1 MQANTPCCMM
11 QRRHGLCL
19 QTPCKAL
26 HHPKQPWHVLVH
38 AYANTWHVGAW
49 WWGGAPLTS
58 NAAPF
63 DTLVLT
69 KATGASTLGLWLAHG
84 YMWCCTRAMHSLLLE
99 IGKWVACISKKQL
112 NGCYCSS
119 TRLYRHTQPVWTCI
133 WGMAGHTLPKL
144 SHGHPSGPRMPC

>member
-1 MQANTPCCMM
+1 MACISARICQHMARGGM
-11 QRRHGLCL
+11 
-19 QTPCKAL
+19 
-26 HHPKQPWHVLVH
+26 V
-38 AYANTWHVGAW
+38 VG
-49 WWGGAPLTS
+49 WGGPLTS

-119 TRLYRHTQPVWTCI
+119 TRLYRHTQLVSTCI

-144 SHGHPSGPRMPC
+144 SHGPPKGHVCHVDTMKSPNATRVHGPLGC